1 MKVMNMGVIS
11 TLEVVFAYLLM
22 MVLTKMGDLMGVHV
36 RTLQLCFVYDLED
49 LALGFHITEI
59 LL

>member
-1 MKVMNMGVIS
+1 
-11 TLEVVFAYLLM
+11 M

-59 LL
+59 LLCIAVEVLYYWML